1 VDVAIC
7 CGLQNNWLGIRIHP
21 QGLKTQRGVVMTVEF
36 INFLFRW
43 SHVLFGIVW
52 IGMLYYFNFVQGG
65 YFKQAS
71 AEGLADAK
79 AKLAPSALW
88 WFRWGAMFTFI
99 TGLYLLHSISNVLNN
114 YIIVGAA
121 MGTLMAANVWM
132 VIWPAQ
138 RIALGIEDGG
148 DKAAAAAKALLAS
161 RTNTLFSAPMLF
173 GMLAGPHYGQ
183 YSSDVGGTGLTV
195 MLVIVLA
202 LELNGLKGKQ
212 GPMTTVNGV
221 IGSSLVLTAVM
232 VAALNML

>member
-1 VDVAIC
+1 
-7 CGLQNNWLGIRIHP
+7 
-21 QGLKTQRGVVMTVEF
+21 MTVEF

-43 SHVLFGIVW
+43 GHVLFGIVW

-161 RTNTLFSAPMLF
+161 RTNTLFSAPISF

>member
-1 VDVAIC
+1 
-7 CGLQNNWLGIRIHP
+7 
-21 QGLKTQRGVVMTVEF
+21 MTVEF

-43 SHVLFGIVW
+43 GHVLFGIVW

-183 YSSDVGGTGLTV
+183 YGSDVGGTGLAV

>member
-1 VDVAIC
+1 
-7 CGLQNNWLGIRIHP
+7 
-21 QGLKTQRGVVMTVEF
+21 MTAEF
-36 INFLFRW
+36 LNLIFRW
-43 SHVLFGIVW
+43 SHLLFGITW

-65 YFKQAS
+65 YFKEAS

-99 TGLYLLHSISNVLNN
+99 TGLYLLHSISSVLNN

-138 RIALGIEDGG
+138 RIALGIEEGG
-148 DKAAAAAKALLAS
+148 DKAAAGAKALLAS

-183 YSSDVGGTGLTV
+183 YGTEVGGTGLTV

-202 LELNGLKGKQ
+202 LEVNALKGKQ

-221 IGSSLVLTAVM
+221 IGSSLALTAVM
-232 VAALNML
+232 VAVLNFL

>member
-1 VDVAIC
+1 
-7 CGLQNNWLGIRIHP
+7 
-21 QGLKTQRGVVMTVEF
+21 MTIEF
-36 INFLFRW
+36 INFIARW
-43 SHVLFGIVW
+43 GHVLFGIVW

-65 YFKQAS
+65 YFKEAS

-99 TGLYLLHSISNVLNN
+99 TGLYLLHSISHVLNN
-114 YIIVGAA
+114 YIIVGAV
-121 MGTLMAANVWM
+121 MGTIMAANVWM

-138 RIALGIEDGG
+138 RIALGIEEGG

-161 RTNTLFSAPMLF
+161 RTNTLFSSPMLL
-173 GMLAGPHYGQ
+173 GMLAGAHYGQ
-183 YSSDVGGTGLTV
+183 YGTEVGGTGLIIA
-195 MLVIVLA
+195 LVIILVLEVNA
-202 LELNGLKGKQ
+202 LKGKM

-232 VAALNML
+232 MALLDLL

>member
-1 VDVAIC
+1 
-7 CGLQNNWLGIRIHP
+7 
-21 QGLKTQRGVVMTVEF
+21 MSVEF

-43 SHVLFGIVW
+43 GHVLFGIVW

-138 RIALGIEDGG
+138 RIALGIEEGG

-183 YSSDVGGTGLTV
+183 YGTEIGGTGLTV